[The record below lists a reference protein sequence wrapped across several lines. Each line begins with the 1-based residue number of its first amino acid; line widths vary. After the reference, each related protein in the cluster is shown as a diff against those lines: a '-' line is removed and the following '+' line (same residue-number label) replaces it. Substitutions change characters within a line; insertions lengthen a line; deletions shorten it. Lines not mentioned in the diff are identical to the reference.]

1 MNLLNISNISISY
14 DEETRKS
21 LLGNGEGQVQ
31 TFLNEQLIDRNM
43 SIDAPI
49 KRTTI
54 NYEELLTMSLKQKRR
69 NWYMPLLFWT
79 KYENS
84 YVLEL
89 NKQMIYLKRSSL
101 MLPKV
106 LPTMQIHSI
115 IVANL
120 IYWNVFPH
128 VTTRVLLTPKPMMQ
142 QWS

>member
-54 NYEELLTMSLKQKRR
+54 NYKELLTMSLKQKRR
-69 NWYMPLLFWT
+69 N
-79 KYENS
+79 
-84 YVLEL
+84 
-89 NKQMIYLKRSSL
+89 
-101 MLPKV
+101 
-106 LPTMQIHSI
+106 
-115 IVANL
+115 
-120 IYWNVFPH
+120 
-128 VTTRVLLTPKPMMQ
+128 
-142 QWS
+142 